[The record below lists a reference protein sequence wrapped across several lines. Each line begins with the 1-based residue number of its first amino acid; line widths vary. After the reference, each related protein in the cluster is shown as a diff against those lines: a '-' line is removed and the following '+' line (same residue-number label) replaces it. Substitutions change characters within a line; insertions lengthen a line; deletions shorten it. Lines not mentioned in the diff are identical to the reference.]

1 MDSLELILQHK
12 GSQVYVTS
20 PEVMVSAAV
29 DSMCRARIGALLVM
43 KDDEI
48 AGIFSERDLMT
59 RVVLAGRAPGSTRV
73 GDVMTREVVC
83 VSRNGTVRD
92 AMALAT
98 RRRVR
103 HLPLMDGSH
112 VVGIVSIGDL
122 VRWRIR
128 DYEEEI
134 SQLRGY
140 IAGYPA
146 A

>member
-1 MDSLELILQHK
+1 
-12 GSQVYVTS
+12 
-20 PEVMVSAAV
+20 
-29 DSMCRARIGALLVM
+29 MCRARIGALLVM
-43 KDDEI
+43 KDDDI

-59 RVVLAGRAPGSTRV
+59 RVVLAGRDPGRTRV

-83 VSRNGTVRD
+83 VPRNTTVRD
-92 AMALAT
+92 AMALVT
-98 RRRVR
+98 RLRVR
-103 HLPLMDGSH
+103 HLPVMEGPHL
-112 VVGIVSIGDL
+112 VGIVSIGDL

-134 SQLRGY
+134 SHLRGY